1 MKSLLYISLVIG
13 VFGNALTEYL
23 PKGSY
28 YILTALFINL
38 LCMHLYLSN
47 KKSFVCFVLFGLS
60 INNLADEL
68 FFDPTVLQL
77 NEVLFAFGLLAV
89 WVLKKLL
96 YGTEIHRE

>member
-1 MKSLLYISLVIG
+1 MKNLLYIACVIG
-13 VFGNALTEYL
+13 VFGNALTEFL

-47 KKSFVCFVLFGLS
+47 RKSFICFLLFGLS

-77 NEVLFAFGLLAV
+77 NEVLFACGLLAI
-89 WVLKKLL
+89 WGLKKLL
-96 YGTEIHRE
+96 YGAEVNGK

>member
-1 MKSLLYISLVIG
+1 MKNLLYTSLVIG
-13 VFGNALTEYL
+13 IFGNALTEYL

-38 LCMHLYLSN
+38 LCMYLYLSN
-47 KKSFVCFVLFGLS
+47 RKSFICFLLFGLS

-77 NEVLFAFGLLAV
+77 NELLFACGLMAI